1 MVYPDAHGLVESAMS
16 NFYPQ
21 NSDNYLLFIGE
32 KENNRDY
39 MEALL
44 MPAYNN
50 PTSSAIS
57 QNCNSAIL
65 Y

>member
-1 MVYPDAHGLVESAMS
+1 MVFPDGHGLVESAMS

-32 KENNRDY
+32 KEGNRDY

-50 PTSSAIS
+50 PVSPSIS
-57 QNCNSAIL
+57 
-65 Y
+65 

>member
-1 MVYPDAHGLVESAMS
+1 MVYPDGHKLVDSAMS

-32 KENNRDY
+32 IENNRDY

-50 PTSSAIS
+50 PTSPAIS
-57 QNCNSAIL
+57 
-65 Y
+65 